1 MILVTK
7 WFGVFVADKENAK
20 VVRHVLF
27 EKDPK
32 VIAEKLARVQKGE
45 VLPEEESLA
54 QKRMRVAEPRLSPLG
69 KPEVFDS
76 AFIKAEDYGFS
87 PQLMQKVMIE
97 LGKIRTR
104 EPLPADRFIVQAVRA
119 LDDTIETINLM
130 SERLHEWYGLH
141 FPELADYANEERYVR
156 LIAEKGARE
165 GILDALDLHIES
177 VGSELEE
184 KDLAVVQGFASS
196 LMRLY
201 DEKKR
206 LEEYIA
212 GRMEEA
218 APNLTSVV
226 GASLGA
232 RLISIAGG
240 LKRLSQMPA
249 GTVQL
254 LGAEKALFAH
264 LRQGKRPPKHGVIF
278 QHPTVHRAPYW
289 QRGKIARTMGAKLSI
304 AAKVDFFKGEF
315 VGDKLNEELARR
327 VEEVMKKYPDPPKR
341 EPQKYQPRRQ
351 GPPSRGQWQGR
362 GRPSQ
367 DRGRPQPGRGPERR
381 DGQRWDGQ
389 KRGGR

>member
-7 WFGVFVADKENAK
+7 WFGVFVADEKNAK
-20 VVRHVLF
+20 VIRQVLF

-32 VIAEKLARVQKGE
+32 AIAEKLARIQKGE
-45 VLPEEESLA
+45 ILPEEESLA
-54 QKRMRVAEPRLSPLG
+54 QKRMRMAEPRLSRLG

-76 AFIKAEDYGFS
+76 AFIKAENYGFS
-87 PQLMQKVMIE
+87 PQLMQKVMVE

-104 EPLPADRFIVQAVRA
+104 EPLPPDRFIVQAVRA
-119 LDDTIETINLM
+119 LDDTIEMINLM

-184 KDLAVVQGFASS
+184 KDLAVVQGFATS
-196 LMRLY
+196 LLQLY

-212 GRMEEA
+212 DRMEEA

-278 QHPTVHRAPYW
+278 QHPTIHRAPYW
-289 QRGKIARTMGAKLSI
+289 QRGKISRTMGAKLSI
-304 AAKVDFFKGEF
+304 ASKVDYFKGEF
-315 VGDKLNEELARR
+315 VGDQLNEDLAKR
-327 VEEVMKKYPDPPKR
+327 VEEIMKKYPEPPKR
-341 EPQKYQPRRQ
+341 EAPKFQGPRRQ
-351 GPPSRGQWQGR
+351 GPPQRGKGPWQGQRRPEQGR
-362 GRPSQ
+362 GPPRRDSQ
-367 DRGRPQPGRGPERR
+367 RRGGDNRGRRY
-381 DGQRWDGQ
+381 
-389 KRGGR
+389 

>member
-7 WFGVFVADKENAK
+7 WFGVFLADKEKAK
-20 VVRHVLF
+20 VVGRVLF

-32 VIAEKLARVQKGE
+32 VIAGKLALVQKGE

-69 KPEVFDS
+69 KPEFFDS

-87 PQLMQKVMIE
+87 SQLMQKVMVE

-141 FPELADYANEERYVR
+141 FPELADYANEERYVK

-165 GILDALDLHIES
+165 GILSALDLHLES

-184 KDLAVVQGFASS
+184 KDLEVVQGFAAS
-196 LMRLY
+196 LLLLY
-201 DEKKR
+201 GEKER
-206 LEEYIA
+206 LEAYIA
-212 GRMEEA
+212 DRMQEA
-218 APNLTSVV
+218 APNLTSIV
-226 GASLGA
+226 GGSLGA

-289 QRGKIARTMGAKLSI
+289 QRGKISRTMGGKLAI
-304 AAKVDFFKGEF
+304 AAKVDYFKGEF
-315 VGDKLNEELARR
+315 VGDQLNADLAKR
-327 VEEVMKKYPDPPKR
+327 VEEIMKKYPDPPKR
-341 EPQKYQPRRQ
+341 VQRPPMPR
-351 GPPSRGQWQGR
+351 GPPPRGRGPGQWQGR
-362 GRPSQ
+362 DRPDQGR
-367 DRGRPQPGRGPERR
+367 GRGPPRR
-381 DGQRWDGQ
+381 R
-389 KRGGR
+389 